1 MWGSNFRRI
10 AGWPC
15 RKVTE
20 SFISDEVN
28 TFWVFT
34 VPQTRQGLDR
44 NLILQCF
51 DVFCLKLKQWFTI
64 FTVLFSFWPVQKFVA
79 RRCCSLFISFD
90 QWNIQWK
97 LDPWLFLTIFGL
109 NVCKHGIKANAKCWQ
124 FHFVQQFSL
133 HQAAFERCEDC
144 GTWVLFGSLS
154 LRLGFCITTC
164 CLLFSQVSQAEFG
177 QEEGL

>member
-1 MWGSNFRRI
+1 
-10 AGWPC
+10 
-15 RKVTE
+15 
-20 SFISDEVN
+20 
-28 TFWVFT
+28 
-34 VPQTRQGLDR
+34 
-44 NLILQCF
+44 
-51 DVFCLKLKQWFTI
+51 
-64 FTVLFSFWPVQKFVA
+64 VLFSFWPVQKFVA